1 MDELHLAGGPTIPV
15 PTAASASAAV
25 PAESPI
31 HARTRRFLR
40 GRPSSRRGQSLL
52 RHRRDLYKRPAH
64 VEGELALLGDDSN
77 ILGHH
82 IPWATS
88 APTFRRRIPDQ
99 ATTRTGGQGGA
110 MATGQHKD
118 QQTRDSE
125 LLELAIDEAYQV
137 GGGPTSSRDE
147 GRPAA
152 GRFKA
157 ADSLSPLSSF
167 PGRQG
172 RGWLP
177 FWSHHSQVSR
187 AARVCGV
194 RVGFVAC
201 WMGYG
206 QAGTETAESSSHPR
220 LPKSVPF
227 PLEC

>member
-52 RHRRDLYKRPAH
+52 RHRRVQEASSRRGRVGVTRRRFQRRFWDTNSHA
-64 VEGELALLGDDSN
+64 
-77 ILGHH
+77 
-82 IPWATS
+82 WATS
-88 APTFRRRIPDQ
+88 APTSAVLEANPDQ

-157 ADSLSPLSSF
+157 ADSLPPLF
-167 PGRQG
+167 LLRA
-172 RGWLP
+172 
-177 FWSHHSQVSR
+177 SR
-187 AARVCGV
+187 KGMA
-194 RVGFVAC
+194 
-201 WMGYG
+201 
-206 QAGTETAESSSHPR
+206 T
-220 LPKSVPF
+220 L
-227 PLEC
+227 LEPS